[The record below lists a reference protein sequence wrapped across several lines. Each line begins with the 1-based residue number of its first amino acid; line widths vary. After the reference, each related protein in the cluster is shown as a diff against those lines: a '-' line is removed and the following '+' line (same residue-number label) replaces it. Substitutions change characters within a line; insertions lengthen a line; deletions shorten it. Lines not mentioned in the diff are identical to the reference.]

1 MKDIIQ
7 TLIEINNKLSQ
18 VEGAYSKDEIV
29 VRKINDVQQSIVLL
43 AKELTKTGTQNVEE
57 LKRE

>member
-7 TLIEINNKLSQ
+7 TLIEINTKLSQ